1 MEWVTEVVQFLGILG
16 VALIGY
22 WGSRERDKV
31 DAPSK
36 HATAAESISNA
47 SSNLVDQLQEE
58 LQRVRL
64 DCEGFK
70 SELEVQR
77 MHRQDLADR
86 VGKYELRMLRAESRV
101 MRLERFIEELGHD
114 PKAINGS
121 P

>member
-1 MEWVTEVVQFLGILG
+1 
-16 VALIGY
+16 
-22 WGSRERDKV
+22 
-31 DAPSK
+31 
-36 HATAAESISNA
+36 
-47 SSNLVDQLQEE
+47 
-58 LQRVRL
+58 
-64 DCEGFK
+64 
-70 SELEVQR
+70 